1 VHQQPN
7 SLPLSRIPT
16 RYGRIELI
24 AAGSTA
30 SIFHAHDLVLDRTVI
45 LLVVSPIKAL
55 IPSFVARFE
64 RESRLL
70 ASIDHPNIVRV
81 LTFGN
86 DAGVLTLATEDTD
99 GEELERQLRHTGPLP
114 PRDAAAI
121 ARQILSGLSALHG
134 AGLLHLHLTP
144 RRIVVEPSGA
154 ARLAS
159 HGLGVLRDEQDE
171 IVRFGTLESIRY
183 LAPEQ
188 LQHGDVSEA
197 TDLYAIAVIL
207 FEMITGETPF
217 PGEHPAQVRAA
228 QLQTPP
234 PAPGGQTIA
243 YVPPALDTIVLRA
256 LAKNPAERYGSA
268 REMIDA
274 LNSVRWPEHAQ
285 QRASAP
291 APRETPA
298 AAPLHGYDTWPSE
311 TESNGTQ
318 FGEFV
323 PASARLIHTH
333 AAKQERAGW
342 LGPLLIATVAVAL
355 LVTVVWMT
363 VGGGAGP
370 SRGGVV
376 AGVSLDPEQT
386 LTPTPRVVRSIER
399 EPEATATPKKKS
411 KRTPTPTATAE
422 SD

>member
-1 VHQQPN
+1 V
-7 SLPLSRIPT
+7 

-30 SIFHAHDLVLDRTVI
+30 STFHAHDLVADRPVI

-55 IPSFVARFE
+55 IPSFVSRFE

-70 ASIDHPNIVRV
+70 TSIDHPNIVRV

-86 DAGVLTLATEDTD
+86 DAGVLTLSTEDTG

-144 RRIVVEPSGA
+144 RRIVVESSGA

-159 HGLGVLRDEQDE
+159 HDLGVLRDEQDE

-197 TDLYAIAVIL
+197 TDLYAVAVIL

-274 LNSVRWPEHAQ
+274 LNAIRWPEHAQ
-285 QRASAP
+285 QRTPTA
-291 APRETPA
+291 APREAPA
-298 AAPLHGYDTWPSE
+298 AAQLRGYDTWP
-311 TESNGTQ
+311 TEGDSHGTP
-318 FGEFV
+318 FGEFI
-323 PASARLIHTH
+323 PAASARLTHPH
-333 AAKQERAGW
+333 AAKQTRAGW
-342 LGPLLIATVAVAL
+342 LGPLMIATVAVAL
-355 LVTVVWMT
+355 LVAVVWMT

-399 EPEATATPKKKS
+399 EPEPTATPKKKS
-411 KRTPTPTATAE
+411 KRTPTPTSEAE
-422 SD
+422 TD